1 MMAMMQSLVFLGG
14 LALIGTVLATTVLPA
29 LPRMATLL
37 RGGLDP
43 AFAPRE
49 RLVLAPR
56 RVSVRVV
63 PAPIRQVADW
73 REAA

>member
-1 MMAMMQSLVFLGG
+1 MMAMVQILVFLGG
-14 LALIGTVLATTVLPA
+14 LALAGYVFAATVVPA
-29 LPRMATLL
+29 LPRMAALL
-37 RGGLDP
+37 RGELDP

-49 RLVLAPR
+49 RLVLGPR

-63 PAPIRQVADW
+63 PVPARQAGAW